1 MSGRSKRV
9 ANIQSYVN
17 RADVRSYGG
26 VKKSGN
32 GPSVGVV
39 KNLWHNFSS
48 RTHSKN
54 YNYKFNMYRTPLY
67 FVPGRGNSLGSNV
80 HGGATGGAANFGTGP
95 GKASNLPWGGGPCPV
110 NIPSCNSSPLANNWQ
125 PSRDFVILD
134 PAYYRGLR

>member
-1 MSGRSKRV
+1 MSGRPKRI

-26 VKKSGN
+26 NLKSGS

-39 KNLWHNFSS
+39 KNLAHNFSS

-54 YNYKFNMYRTPLY
+54 YSYKFNMYRTPLY

-80 HGGATGGAANFGTGP
+80 YAGATGGGANFGTGP
-95 GKASNLPWGGGPCPV
+95 GKSSNAAWAGGPCPV
-110 NIPSCNSSPLANNWQ
+110 NIPGCKDGAPYNWQ
-125 PSRDFVILD
+125 PSRNFVILD
-134 PAYYRGLR
+134 PAYYRGLQ